1 MSAYSRRIFVHLAYL
16 DDSTLKRK
24 KPKWQVM
31 SGIIIEDKKFK
42 LTEMGVSIVPEM
54 LMPAERMEQFE
65 EFHACELYGGHGV
78 FEGIE
83 QDIRFSAI
91 ERLLGMIELL
101 ELPIVYGAVDL
112 VRLSTEIYAS
122 ANPPDICFRA
132 CLDGINSWAE
142 QDTAKQI
149 HAKLGNHIENYS
161 TENMTPHVLD
171 GLLNRLVILVVDE
184 CDKNIRET
192 LHKSYRS
199 LRPPRNVTTISNFHD
214 DMYFGDSR
222 YSIGIQ
228 LADLCSYFIAR
239 HLEGDQETEHF
250 YELIHPHVCSS
261 QVHPLL
267 PAKQVEGDDGLA
279 GTIVASE
286 ALTDGE

>member
-1 MSAYSRRIFVHLAYL
+1 MHLAYL